1 VKAVVNGVGAGQYGV
16 LSLGPSNEL
25 FVGGE
30 STNPVTFSD
39 VPDGALDFVA
49 ARLAT
54 PIAGA
59 TAQVTFT
66 VTFSSSRVM
75 RERPLLRDT
84 KRTASPD

>member
-1 VKAVVNGVGAGQYGV
+1 MENATHGPGPPSHRRETEWTKQVKAVVNGVGAGQYGV

-59 TAQVTFT
+59 TA
-66 VTFSSSRVM
+66 
-75 RERPLLRDT
+75 
-84 KRTASPD
+84 